1 VSAEV
6 IPLGSRLKK
15 RREELGLTQTQA
27 AKQLEVARTAYR
39 LWEMEAAKPAPDRW
53 RTIARWLGI
62 SMTAML
68 LAEEL
73 IDQQEALEA
82 DQAALG
88 GGMTAM
94 EWDVTSDAS
103 TGDYFA
109 QERAMIAAQARM
121 GNISADHAANLGRVL
136 SRLQQATST
145 DTASPWHPGEFH
157 KRFPNDPLAPA
168 LARAALATTAIGIPA
183 SAFDAAALLTSELVT
198 NSVKHSGSDWIDVAI
213 TLRMDAVRIE
223 VSDQSTQSIRP
234 RTSETDGGWGLVLV
248 GELATRWGIERH
260 REGKTIWVEYDLP
273 PSD

>member
-1 VSAEV
+1 VAAEV
-6 IPLGSRLKK
+6 IPLGNRLKQ

-27 AKQLEVARTAYR
+27 AKQLDVARTAYR

-53 RTIARWLGI
+53 RAIARWLGI

-82 DQAALG
+82 DEAAVG

-103 TGDYFA
+103 TGDYFS
-109 QERAMIAAQARM
+109 QERAMIAAQARV
-121 GNISADHAANLGRVL
+121 GHISPDRAANLGRVL

-145 DTASPWHPGEFH
+145 DAASAWQPGEFR
-157 KRFPNDPLAPA
+157 KRFPNDPLTPA

-183 SAFDAAALLTSELVT
+183 NAFDTAALLTSELVT
-198 NSVKHSGSDWIDVAI
+198 NSVKHSGSTWIDVAI
-213 TLRMDAVRIE
+213 TLRMDALRIE
-223 VSDQSTQSIRP
+223 VSDQSTQAIRP
-234 RTSETDGGWGLVLV
+234 RTAETDGGWGLMLV

-260 REGKTIWVEYDLP
+260 RSGNTIWIEYDLTP
-273 PSD
+273 AD